1 MARKL
6 FVTTA
11 LPYANGPFH
20 IGHIMEYIQADI
32 WVRFQRMQGNEVL
45 FVGADDAHGAP
56 IMLKAEE
63 EGVSPQALVAR
74 IAAGRAQYLRGFHLG
89 FDHWYS
95 TDSPENTELSQDI
108 YQKLKKAGLIY
119 VKPVEQFYD
128 PVKGMFLA
136 DRYIKGECP
145 NCHAKDQYAD
155 ACEVCSI
162 VNSPTDL
169 INPYSTLS
177 GAKPVLKTSDHFFFK
192 LSDPRCVD
200 FLGAWLETPGR
211 LQSQV
216 VNKAREW
223 LTGKGEDLLGDWDI
237 SRDAPYFGIP
247 IPDAPGKYFYV
258 WLDAPVGYLASLKN
272 YFDTGGARAQGET
285 RTFEQFLAAPDTEQ
299 IHFIGKDIIYFHTLF
314 WPAMLKFAGAPYRTP
329 SHVYVH
335 GFITV
340 SGEKMSKSRG
350 TGISPLRYLELGMNA
365 EWLRYYIAAK
375 LNSDVEDIDFNPDDF
390 VARVNSDLIG
400 KYVNIASRCAGFIS
414 KRFAGKVSRPHD
426 AAAALLEKLRSHE
439 QCWAPIG
446 RLYANRE
453 YGKALREISNLLD
466 QINQY
471 IDEHKPWE
479 LAKLPANDSK
489 LHEVCSTALAMF
501 WYASILLSPVLP
513 ATAVKVREFLN
524 LSKEQMRWGQDAFF
538 PAGHLIN
545 PYTHLMTRVDPKQ
558 LDALFDADKGAALA
572 TPTAAAAAAAT
583 PARAS
588 AAAPPSAPGVAAA
601 TIAGG
606 ATAPAARISIDE
618 FLRVDL
624 RVAKV
629 LDAQLI
635 TGADKLLQLRLD
647 VGELGER
654 QIFAGIRSAYDPAAL
669 VGRLIVV
676 VANLEPR
683 KMRFGTSE
691 GMMLAAG
698 PGGAD
703 IFVLSPDTGAAPG
716 MRVK

>member
-1 MARKL
+1 
-6 FVTTA
+6 
-11 LPYANGPFH
+11 
-20 IGHIMEYIQADI
+20 
-32 WVRFQRMQGNEVL
+32 
-45 FVGADDAHGAP
+45 
-56 IMLKAEE
+56 
-63 EGVSPQALVAR
+63 
-74 IAAGRAQYLRGFHLG
+74 
-89 FDHWYS
+89 
-95 TDSPENTELSQDI
+95 
-108 YQKLKKAGLIY
+108 
-119 VKPVEQFYD
+119 
-128 PVKGMFLA
+128 
-136 DRYIKGECP
+136 
-145 NCHAKDQYAD
+145 
-155 ACEVCSI
+155 
-162 VNSPTDL
+162 
-169 INPYSTLS
+169 
-177 GAKPVLKTSDHFFFK
+177 
-192 LSDPRCVD
+192 
-200 FLGAWLETPGR
+200 
-211 LQSQV
+211 
-216 VNKAREW
+216 
-223 LTGKGEDLLGDWDI
+223 
-237 SRDAPYFGIP
+237 
-247 IPDAPGKYFYV
+247 
-258 WLDAPVGYLASLKN
+258 
-272 YFDTGGARAQGET
+272 
-285 RTFEQFLAAPDTEQ
+285 
-299 IHFIGKDIIYFHTLF
+299 
-314 WPAMLKFAGAPYRTP
+314 
-329 SHVYVH
+329 
-335 GFITV
+335 
-340 SGEKMSKSRG
+340 
-350 TGISPLRYLELGMNA
+350 MNA

-400 KYVNIASRCAGFIS
+400 KYVNIASRSAGFIS
-414 KRFAGKVSRPHD
+414 KRFAGKVSQPHE
-426 AAAALLEKLRSHE
+426 AAAALLGRLQSTE

-501 WYASILLSPVLP
+501 WHTSILLSPVLP

-524 LSKEQMRWGQDAFF
+524 LSKEQMKWGQDAFF

-545 PYTHLMTRVDPKQ
+545 PYSHLMTRVDPKQ
-558 LDALFDADKGAALA
+558 LDALFDAGKGPALPA
-572 TPTAAAAAAAT
+572 PTAAAAT
-583 PARAS
+583 PTT
-588 AAAPPSAPGVAAA
+588 APP
-601 TIAGG
+601 
-606 ATAPAARISIDE
+606 TAPAARISIDE

-654 QIFAGIRSAYDPAAL
+654 QIFAGIRSAYDPASL